1 MPAGEK
7 GADFIAPL
15 SAVPDGK
22 PRIVVTGAQMLLS
35 EEFRAQIQV
44 EGDDD

>member
-1 MPAGEK
+1 VPASGFPE
-7 GADFIAPL
+7 
-15 SAVPDGK
+15 
-22 PRIVVTGAQMLLS
+22 PRPVIVTKGAQMLLS